1 MNSSVVSIAIVQ
13 YPNSLRSAVYGL
25 EELFA
30 MANHASKEQVID
42 VTFKAELIAFD
53 TPNMPDPAPLDN
65 KDASYAVVILPPSQ
79 LGDDYLTPPKAL
91 IEWLGKQHQQGSI
104 LASACAGAFILAKTG
119 LLAGKPVTTHW
130 GLAPLFRQ
138 YFPSVELAIDQILVN
153 QGDVITAG
161 GMMSWLDLGLEVVS
175 QLGSP
180 ALMRLVG
187 KMLVVDTGAREQRY
201 YQQFS
206 PSYQH
211 GDGAIVA
218 LQHELNNVYSQPMTI
233 AGLARRANLTE
244 RTLLRRFVKAT
255 GFKPTQYLQ
264 RLRVQKACELLE
276 ATIEP
281 FESIAYQVGYED
293 AGACRKVFIKVMGLS
308 PGEFRK
314 RFVANRTA

>member
-1 MNSSVVSIAIVQ
+1 MNSDVISIAIVQ

-30 MANHASKEQVID
+30 MANHASIEQGID
-42 VTFKAELIAFD
+42 VAFKAEVVAFD
-53 TPNMPDPAPLDN
+53 TPSMPDQAPSDN
-65 KDASYAVVILPPSQ
+65 KDAGYAVVILPPSQ
-79 LGDDYLTPPKAL
+79 LGDDYLTPPQAL

-119 LLAGKPVTTHW
+119 LLTGKQVTTHW
-130 GLAPLFRQ
+130 GLAQALHRQ
-138 YFPSVELAIDQILVN
+138 FPELQMATDKILVN

-201 YQQFS
+201 YQQFA

-211 GDGAIVA
+211 GDTTIVA
-218 LQHELNNVYSQPMTI
+218 LQHELNKRYSQTQSI

-255 GFKPTQYLQ
+255 GFKPTEYLQ

-276 ATIEP
+276 TTTEP
-281 FESIAYQVGYED
+281 FESIARQIGYED
-293 AGACRKVFIKVMGLS
+293 VGACRKVFIKVMGLS
-308 PGEFRK
+308 PSEFRK

>member
-1 MNSSVVSIAIVQ
+1 MNSDVISIAIVQ

-30 MANHASKEQVID
+30 MANHASKEQGID
-42 VTFKAELIAFD
+42 VTFKAEVIPFD
-53 TPNMPDPAPLDN
+53 MHSLHDKAHPDN
-65 KDASYAVVILPPSQ
+65 KAAGYAVVILPPSQ
-79 LGDDYLTPPKAL
+79 LGDDYLMPPQAL

-119 LLAGKPVTTHW
+119 LLADKQVTTHW
-130 GLAPLFRQ
+130 GLAQTFHQ
-138 YFPSVELAIDQILVN
+138 QFPELQLATDKILVN

-175 QLGSP
+175 LLGSP

-187 KMLVVDTGAREQRY
+187 KMLVVDTGSREQRY
-201 YQQFS
+201 YQQFT

-211 GDGAIVA
+211 GDNAIVA
-218 LQHELNNVYSQPMTI
+218 LQHELNNRYSQPMTI
-233 AGLARRANLTE
+233 ASLASRANLTE

-308 PGEFRK
+308 PSEFRK
-314 RFVANRTA
+314 RFVSNRMV